1 MTLRVVTP
9 VRIKDDQ
16 QTLYIYQNY
25 YQMLKK
31 YDIELLIVTPSSF
44 ETYQKVLEIADGLLL
59 TGGTDVNPK
68 FYNQELHP
76 TTNIEPADFE
86 QMEFALISLFD
97 KQKKPILGICR
108 GIQTINVYFNGTL
121 LQDIASAAPNA
132 LEHQQD
138 KKDTYSHKVEI
149 QKGTHLAK
157 FINGSIDVNSFHH
170 QNIDVVAPKFS
181 VNAISEDG
189 LIEGIEKENIIAVQ
203 WHPEKVDDVYQD
215 QLMKAWIATFRG
227 K

>member
-25 YQMLKK
+25 YEMLKK
-31 YDIELLIVTPSSF
+31 FDIELLIVTPSSF

-76 TTNIEPADFE
+76 STNIEPAEFE

-121 LQDIASAAPNA
+121 LQDIASATPNA

-138 KKDTYSHKVEI
+138 KKDTYGHKVEI
-149 QKGTHLAK
+149 QKGTHLAS

-170 QNIDVVAPKFS
+170 QNIDVVAPGFS

-189 LIEGIEKENIIAVQ
+189 LIEGIEKGNIIAVQ

>member
-9 VRIKDDQ
+9 VRIKDDH

-76 TTNIEPADFE
+76 TTTIEPADFE

-138 KKDTYSHKVEI
+138 KKDTYGHKVEI

-170 QNIDVVAPKFS
+170 QNIDVVAPGFS

-189 LIEGIEKENIIAVQ
+189 LIEGIEKGNIIAVQ

>member
-9 VRIKDDQ
+9 VRIKDNQ
-16 QTLYIYQNY
+16 QTLYIYENY

-31 YDIELLIVTPSSF
+31 FDIELLIVTPSSF
-44 ETYQKVLEIADGLLL
+44 ETYLKVSEIADGLLL

-76 TTNIEPADFE
+76 STNIEPADFE
-86 QMEFALISLFD
+86 QMEFALISLFN

-121 LQDIASAAPNA
+121 LQDIASANA
-132 LEHQQD
+132 DAIDHQQE
-138 KKDTYSHKVEI
+138 KKETYGHTVEI
-149 QKGTHLAK
+149 QKDTHLAK
-157 FINGSIDVNSFHH
+157 FISGSINVNSFHH
-170 QNIDVVAPKFS
+170 QNVDVVAPGFK

-189 LIEGIEKENIIAVQ
+189 LVEGIEKGNIIAVQ
-203 WHPEKVDDVYQD
+203 WHPEKVNDIYQE

-227 K
+227 E